1 MLQIDRTLK
10 IPYYV
15 QIYRYY
21 RREVEGQRMIA
32 GMKLPSVRE
41 LAQTV
46 NVSKMTVEKAY
57 YQLAS
62 EGYILRRNKARY
74 EVAFV
79 GQSREAAGGPFK
91 EQPLGRGGNRSVLF

>member
-21 RREVEGQRMIA
+21 RREVEAQRMIA

-46 NVSKMTVEKAY
+46 NVSKDDRGKGLLSAGERRLY
-57 YQLAS
+57 LAQ
-62 EGYILRRNKARY
+62 E
-74 EVAFV
+74 
-79 GQSREAAGGPFK
+79 
-91 EQPLGRGGNRSVLF
+91 